1 MDNNLELMDY
11 MDSAIKRL
19 VTNVAKSVIHSPKEA
34 AFLLKYQ
41 KSLKAAYEIRNNYK
55 RMNQHVPS
63 FLIASIADTCNL
75 TCRGCYARENGIC
88 CSSRKDDRLTPEEWQ
103 AVFSQAKEIGIPF
116 ILLAG
121 GEPLMEKEIIKKAA
135 LMKDIAF
142 PVFTNGTLFTEKT
155 MELFHQN
162 RNLVPVFSLEGSEE
176 TTSERRGK
184 GVYETILKSME
195 TMKDKGMLFG
205 NSITVTAENLREVTS
220 DSFLNKMEEYGCHL
234 IFYVEYVPVDQK
246 TKHLVLTEEDRGWLN
261 DKLRGLRNEHKDILF
276 LSFPGDE
283 EKMGGCLAAGRGFFH
298 ISPSGNAEP
307 CPFSPFSNLNVK
319 NATLLEIIQS
329 PFFNKVQELEHS
341 QCNKHQGGCLLFE
354 YQDKVEKM
362 LEREDA

>member
-11 MDSAIKRL
+11 MDKAIKRL
-19 VTNVAKSVIHSPKEA
+19 VANVARSVIHSPKEA
-34 AFLLKYQ
+34 AFLMKYQ
-41 KSLKAAYEIRNNYK
+41 KSLKSAYGIRNHYK
-55 RMNQHVPS
+55 SSNQHIPS

-88 CSSRKDDRLTPEEWQ
+88 CSTCKDEKLTPEQWQ
-103 AVFSQAKEIGIPF
+103 SVFEQAKEIGIPF

-121 GEPLMEKEIIKKAA
+121 GEPLIEKEIIKKAA
-135 LMKDIAF
+135 QMKDIAF
-142 PVFTNGTLFTEKT
+142 PVFTNGTLFTDEN

-162 RNLVPVFSLEGSEE
+162 RNLIPIFSLEGSRE

-195 TMKDKGMLFG
+195 IMKDKGMLFG
-205 NSITVTAENLREVTS
+205 NSITITTNNLQEVTS
-220 DSFLNKMEEYGCHL
+220 DSFLNKLESYGCHL
-234 IFYVEYVPVDQK
+234 IFYVEYVPVDQE
-246 TKHLVLTEEDRGWLN
+246 TKELVLTEEDRSWLN
-261 DKLRGLRNEHKDILF
+261 NKLSGLRKAHKDLLF

-307 CPFSPFSNLNVK
+307 CPFSPFSGLNVK
-319 NATLLEIIQS
+319 NATLLEIIRS
-329 PFFNKVQELEHS
+329 PFFQKVQEIEHS
-341 QCNKHQGGCLLFE
+341 NCNKHQGGCLLFE
-354 YQDKVEKM
+354 YQEEVEKI
-362 LEREDA
+362 LEREEA